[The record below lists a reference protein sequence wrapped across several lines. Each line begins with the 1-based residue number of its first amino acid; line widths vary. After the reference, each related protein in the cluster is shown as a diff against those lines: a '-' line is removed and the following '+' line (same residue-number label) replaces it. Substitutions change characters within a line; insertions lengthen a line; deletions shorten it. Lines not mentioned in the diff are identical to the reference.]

1 MTNHAYPKINAE
13 VHIGDKDHD
22 NYDDDDD
29 VYFESNDINNVA
41 SSIIWQNLGIET
53 KLHSFWR

>member
-41 SSIIWQNLGIET
+41 SSII
-53 KLHSFWR
+53 